1 MENNT
6 KISLCENLA
15 ISPEGKLLFAGRDTT
30 ELAEKYGTP
39 LYLVDENRLRNNIR
53 VYKTAMKEYY
63 SEDSYP
69 LYASKAM
76 SFKQAYRIAAQEG
89 IGADVVSIGE
99 LYTAYEAGF
108 PMEKVFFHGNN
119 KTYEDVQFA
128 ISKGIGYF
136 VADNFDEL
144 DSIES
149 VAAENGTVQKVLLRI
164 TPGIDPHTFEA
175 VNTGKVDSKFGSAIE
190 TGQAREIT
198 EYALSKKHIKLSGFH
213 CHIGSQIFDSKPFCD
228 AVKIMLNFM
237 KDMKTEFGF
246 ETDILNLGGGF
257 GVPYVDE
264 DPQPDNRL
272 MISEISKVAK
282 EICGELGI
290 KFPIILHEPGRS
302 ICADAGLTLYT
313 AGNIKEIPGF
323 KNYVAIDGGMGDNP
337 RYALYSSKYTVFVA
351 NKASNPRDY
360 KCSVAGKCCESGDM
374 IAENIDLMKPEKG
387 DIIAVCTTGAYNY
400 SMSSNYNRIGRP
412 PVVML
417 KDGTDFVAVK
427 RETLEDIV
435 RNDI

>member
-1 MENNT
+1 
-6 KISLCENLA
+6 
-15 ISPEGKLLFAGRDTT
+15 
-30 ELAEKYGTP
+30 
-39 LYLVDENRLRNNIR
+39 
-53 VYKTAMKEYY
+53 
-63 SEDSYP
+63 
-69 LYASKAM
+69 
-76 SFKQAYRIAAQEG
+76 
-89 IGADVVSIGE
+89 
-99 LYTAYEAGF
+99 
-108 PMEKVFFHGNN
+108 
-119 KTYEDVQFA
+119 
-128 ISKGIGYF
+128 
-136 VADNFDEL
+136 
-144 DSIES
+144 
-149 VAAENGTVQKVLLRI
+149 
-164 TPGIDPHTFEA
+164 
-175 VNTGKVDSKFGSAIE
+175 
-190 TGQAREIT
+190 
-198 EYALSKKHIKLSGFH
+198 
-213 CHIGSQIFDSKPFCD
+213 
-228 AVKIMLNFM
+228 M

-282 EICGELGI
+282 EICSELGM
-290 KFPIILHEPGRS
+290 KFPVILHEPGRS

-417 KDGTDFVAVK
+417 KDGTDYVAVK